1 MTASHNLSW
10 LPDELVPVAF
20 RLARADTVAGELGD
34 VCLSWSRGNDDNG
47 PLELVQVAREL
58 GFLDL
63 DVKSIR
69 PVPPIAAMLFSEAI
83 NHLRSALDNVVYYLA
98 EQANG
103 HAFTSQEASLVQ
115 FFIRSDQAAYD
126 KKVAELAS
134 KRGLSQLAPGHLL
147 GDRMRAL
154 QPFNDARTV
163 PAIPV
168 GLTGALVSDGTPDLH
183 PLLLLQRYSNDDKHR
198 NLRLA
203 GARTVYRRDEGPP
216 EPAAMRPVQVSD
228 TLDRI
233 AIDTYNEST
242 TMPALSV
249 QRPDGGPWVSPGHEL
264 DHLFNYVADTAIP
277 RLVTGLE
284 LPDAFPAQIDLTDN
298 GATDQGRL
306 EAAENTRAHDRMR
319 AASMAAF
326 FEAFARPP
334 KWPVIVDPN
343 D

>member
-1 MTASHNLSW
+1 MTPSHNLSW

-34 VCLSWSRGNDDNG
+34 VCLSWSRGDDDNG

-168 GLTGALVSDGTPDLH
+168 GQRLTVPEVLEVLAVLDGRPGVALSALLAVTNEPLDASSARDLLAPFTAIRRVRVRLSLNPDGSDISLELGMLAPAAALEV
-183 PLLLLQRYSNDDKHR
+183 LAALAEG
-198 NLRLA
+198 RLA
-203 GARTVYRRDEGPP
+203 AALAALLSA
-216 EPAAMRPVQVSD
+216 PAGRP
-228 TLDRI
+228 T
-233 AIDTYNEST
+233 N
-242 TMPALSV
+242 
-249 QRPDGGPWVSPGHEL
+249 
-264 DHLFNYVADTAIP
+264 
-277 RLVTGLE
+277 
-284 LPDAFPAQIDLTDN
+284 
-298 GATDQGRL
+298 
-306 EAAENTRAHDRMR
+306 NTR
-319 AASMAAF
+319 S
-326 FEAFARPP
+326 
-334 KWPVIVDPN
+334 
-343 D
+343 